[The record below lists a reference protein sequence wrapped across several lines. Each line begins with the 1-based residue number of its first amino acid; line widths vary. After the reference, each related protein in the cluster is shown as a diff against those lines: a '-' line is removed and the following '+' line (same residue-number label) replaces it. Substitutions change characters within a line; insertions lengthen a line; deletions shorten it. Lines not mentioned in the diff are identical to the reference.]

1 MRKRNLLKLIIVAA
15 LAIGGAQLPDV
26 VSANN
31 GAGAAPEAPQKKKGN
46 RFANALSA
54 PFRALGKL
62 FGGGGSKREKENE
75 AVAEAPDIKK
85 LEKQQRA
92 SKEAGKPRRV
102 TEKDVADFESAVI
115 MRVRHNTG
123 APAESSTPSVA
134 PPAALIAQ
142 SRALIARQNFGEAI
156 SLLSGVVASAPD
168 LAEAHHLLGY
178 AYDRRGLRQLSSEA
192 YQRALKL
199 APNDAQLLNDYGYTL
214 YLRGQHKEAKDLLK
228 KAARL
233 SPNDERIWNNL
244 AAAQFKLEKFDD
256 AYKSFARAGGEFKG
270 RMNVAG
276 MLERIGRDK
285 DALKHYEAARQ
296 LNPSS
301 RAVLQHL
308 VDVYQRLERLDDAE
322 AARQSLGA
330 AEPQDRLKIA
340 NGGQ

>member
-1 MRKRNLLKLIIVAA
+1 MRKRNLLIVVIAAA
-15 LAIGGAQLPDV
+15 LAISGAQLPNV

-31 GAGAAPEAPQKKKGN
+31 GAGAATEAPQKKKGN

-62 FGGGGSKREKENE
+62 FGGGGSKREKKDETASE
-75 AVAEAPDIKK
+75 ALESKK
-85 LEKQQRA
+85 LEKQANATKQD
-92 SKEAGKPRRV
+92 GKPRRV
-102 TEKDVADFESAVI
+102 TKKDVAAFESAVM
-115 MRVRHNTG
+115 MRVSNNTV
-123 APAESSTPSVA
+123 APAEPSAPSVA
-134 PPAALIAQ
+134 PPSALIAQ
-142 SRALIARQNFGEAI
+142 ARALIARQEFGEAI
-156 SLLSGVVASAPD
+156 SLLSGVAANVPD
-168 LAEAHHLLGY
+168 LAQAHHLLGY
-178 AYDRRGLRQLSSEA
+178 AYDRRGLRQLSCEA
-192 YQRALKL
+192 YERALKI

-301 RAVLQHL
+301 RPVLQHL
-308 VDVYQRLERLDDAE
+308 VDVYQRLGRLNDAE
-322 AARQSLGA
+322 AARQSLGVA
-330 AEPQDRLKIA
+330 GPQDRLKIA